1 MYIMDRSQ
9 MIRWIA
15 LVHYMMGV
23 FAGRFVCVLHTR
35 SEKVGRIVSLLVT
48 LLIIACSETVRVLG
62 VYTRTH
68 LVVEQCI
75 TDPCHPL
82 QAWNRELPFLFRQHL
97 LSGSGP
103 NAPRQSRPMAIQL
116 TWANSASQNTSM
128 TITGVPPV
136 IQSRLVN

>member
-1 MYIMDRSQ
+1 MDRSQ

-35 SEKVGRIVSLLVT
+35 SEKVGRIVSLFVT

-75 TDPCHPL
+75 TDPYHPL
-82 QAWNRELPFLFRQHL
+82 QAFRAGIV
-97 LSGSGP
+97 SF
-103 NAPRQSRPMAIQL
+103 RFY
-116 TWANSASQNTSM
+116 SASTY
-128 TITGVPPV
+128 
-136 IQSRLVN
+136 SRGLDLMPQGNPGLWPSNSLGPIARHKTRQ